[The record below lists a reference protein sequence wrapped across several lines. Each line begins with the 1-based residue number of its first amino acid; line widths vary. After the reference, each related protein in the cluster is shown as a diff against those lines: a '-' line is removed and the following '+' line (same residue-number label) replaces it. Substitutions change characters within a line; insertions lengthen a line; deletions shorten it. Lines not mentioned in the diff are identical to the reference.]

1 MKVADLALR
10 WVWPR
15 TCNNRGR
22 AQQLAPSSRGNHGS
36 RYIFPARPVRRNTRF
51 SSRPAAI
58 LNLLFVHT
66 LGIEPVGLLSF
77 GLFCIG
83 YGMVVTSLSRQH
95 NLKQTPVFAEPPT
108 EQGQGRPVIVRDVRP
123 LQPRMPEVKT
133 RPIHALTIDLED
145 YFHTEVASQGVSFSD
160 WEHQPSRIEASTHR
174 LLDMMDSCQTQG
186 TFFVLGWVAKR
197 YPRLIHEIHQRG
209 HEIGCHSLDHRL
221 VSRMKPAEFT
231 ETTHVAKDMIESII
245 HESILGY
252 RAPCFSITPGTEWAF
267 EALAKLGFAYDSSVH
282 PVNHPTYGNPTAPR
296 APYTVAQGRLME
308 FPIATWKVA
317 GRNLSVG
324 GGAYLRLLP
333 YQYIHRGLAAWEKE
347 MQTPAMLY
355 LHPWEIDPY
364 QPYIPLSFQSKVRQT
379 WGTATMEEKLQR
391 LLGQFRFAPVREV
404 HEALLEGKGL
414 SIRKSMYQHSD
425 AVAQVAG

>member
-1 MKVADLALR
+1 M
-10 WVWPR
+10 
-15 TCNNRGR
+15 
-22 AQQLAPSSRGNHGS
+22 
-36 RYIFPARPVRRNTRF
+36 
-51 SSRPAAI
+51 
-58 LNLLFVHT
+58 NLLFGHN
-66 LGIEPVGLLSF
+66 LHFEPLGLLSF

-83 YGMVVTSLSRQH
+83 YSMVVTFLSHQN
-95 NLKQTPVFAEPPT
+95 NLKQTPIFAEPKADPRSESRSESRS

-123 LQPRMPEVKT
+123 MLRRAPETKA
-133 RPIHALTIDLED
+133 RPSHALTIDLED
-145 YFHTEVASQGVSFSD
+145 YFHTEVASQGVSFAE
-160 WEHQPSRIEASTHR
+160 WEHQPSRIEASTNK
-174 LLDMMDSCQTQG
+174 LLDMMDSCDTKG

-221 VSRMKPAEFT
+221 VSRMTQAEFT
-231 ETTHVAKDMIESII
+231 ETTRVAKDIIESII
-245 HESILGY
+245 HESIFGY

-267 EALAKLGFAYDSSVH
+267 ESLAKLGFAYDSSIH
-282 PVNHPTYGNPTAPR
+282 PVHHPVYGNPTAPR
-296 APYTVAQGRLME
+296 APFTVAQGKLLE

-364 QPYIPLSFQSKVRQT
+364 QPYIPLNFQSTVRQT

-404 HEALLEGKGL
+404 HKGLLEGMGI
-414 SIRKSMYQHSD
+414 SSRKSVYLHSE
-425 AVAQVAG
+425 AKELVAG